1 MQNNKGSGED
11 EKTEPKENDKWMENN
26 DHDKDLEMTPKNSRL
41 DDLRGRAKK
50 FASNRYHLIIVLLC
64 IILFILFLIVIVLSV
79 QLGTYSCPVSVE
91 CRTAECLAS
100 AAAVVERSDV
110 SIDPCNDFWAYSCN
124 GWKAR
129 NSLPKNRGSFS
140 VSDQLKQNVH
150 SKIRQLIDLVP
161 HDSDTAS
168 PARKVRSFYDSCR
181 DLKEI
186 EHWVPTKIKQA
197 IHEIGG
203 WAIINDSPSHQW
215 KRNDVLKMLQV
226 TYGVEAFF
234 KVLVEADDTSPM
246 RNIIKLVPSGLG
258 LPAPSYYSKP
268 HDDKYVQAYK
278 DFIMNTVQTMDVN
291 LYDAKRFAEEVFNYE
306 RRIAEITPS
315 PETLRNTKDHYTVL
329 TLERLDQLSHSISW
343 TEILQRY
350 FPNVVT
356 PDSQVAVLSQDY
368 FTKISEIIS
377 STDDTVLNNY
387 YMWRLMHTFAPHSS
401 AKFRLVANKF
411 IQTFEGTKDL
421 SLSYEDNWESCIE
434 ITSKFLGHAIGSMY
448 IEHYFPQSK
457 FDKIHVYIH
466 KLVGALNEVSRNIP
480 WLKDE
485 EVREEAQL
493 KIRSLGVFP
502 GYPNFVRNHTTEYYK
517 ELKVQAE
524 YFQNIKE
531 GVYFLHKKQEEM
543 LKKKA
548 ISDFSWTVFPQD
560 ATAEY
565 KFAGNQLIIPAG
577 LFESPLFDE
586 NAPLAIKYGVLA
598 AHVANKLAEVF
609 DDKGIN
615 YDEYG
620 TLRMWLSNSSMM
632 AFTNRETCLKKVISN
647 YTVEDIRAIPELTVG
662 SLIADI
668 GGVKIA
674 YEAYKHHAEEEG
686 EIGELPGVDIN
697 NQQLF
702 FISYAQSLC
711 QIIKPEKLMSL
722 QEASIQL
729 PEELRVL
736 GTLQQLPEFAGT
748 FSCIGGSV
756 MNSQKHCHMW

>member
-1 MQNNKGSGED
+1 MQNNKGSGDD

-26 DHDKDLEMTPKNSRL
+26 DHDKDSEMTPKNSRL

-64 IILFILFLIVIVLSV
+64 ILLFILFLIVIVLAV
-79 QLGTYSCPVSVE
+79 QLGTYSCQVSVE
-91 CRTAECLAS
+91 CRTSECLVT
-100 AAAVVERSDV
+100 AAAVVERSDTSV
-110 SIDPCNDFWAYSCN
+110 NPCNDFWAFSCN
-124 GWKAR
+124 GWKTR
-129 NSLPKNRGSFS
+129 NSLPRNRGSFS
-140 VSDQLKQNVH
+140 VSDQLKQNTNM
-150 SKIRQLIDLVP
+150 KIRQLIDLVP
-161 HDSDTAS
+161 HDSDTAA
-168 PARKVRSFYDSCR
+168 PQRKVRSFYDSCR

-203 WAIINDSPSHQW
+203 WAIINDTPSHLW
-215 KRNDVLKMLQV
+215 RRNDVLKMLQV
-226 TYGVEAFF
+226 TYGVETFF
-234 KVLVEADDTSPM
+234 KVLVEADDTNPM
-246 RNIIKLVPSGLG
+246 KNIIKLVPSGLG

-291 LYDAKRFAEEVFNYE
+291 LFESRRFAEEVFNYE

-315 PETLRNTKDHYTVL
+315 PEVLRNTKDLYTIL

-343 TEILQRY
+343 TEILQMY
-350 FPNVVT
+350 FPNSVT
-356 PDSQVAVLSQDY
+356 PDTKVAVLSQDY
-368 FTKISEIIS
+368 FNKISEIIS
-377 STDDTVLNNY
+377 STDDVVLNNY
-387 YMWRLMHTFAPHSS
+387 YMWRLMHTFAPHSA

-411 IQTFEGTKDL
+411 KQTFEGTKDL
-421 SLSYEDNWESCIE
+421 GLSYEDNWEACIE

-448 IEHYFPQSK
+448 VDHYFPQSK
-457 FDKIHVYIH
+457 FDKVHVYVH
-466 KLVGALNEVSRNIP
+466 KLVGALSEVYRSIP
-480 WLKDE
+480 WLRDDD
-485 EVREEAQL
+485 VREGVQL
-493 KIRSLGVFP
+493 KIRSLGLFA

-543 LKKKA
+543 LKNKA
-548 ISDFSWTVFPQD
+548 MPDYSWTVFSHE
-560 ATAEY
+560 AVAEY
-565 KFAGNQLIIPAG
+565 KYAGNQLVVPAG

-586 NAPLAIKYGVLA
+586 NAPLAVKYGVLA
-598 AHVANKLAEVF
+598 AHVANKLAEVL
-609 DDKGIN
+609 DEKGIN

-620 TLRMWLSNSSMM
+620 TLRQWASNSSVI
-632 AFTNRETCLKKVISN
+632 AFANKEACLKKIISN
-647 YTVEDIRAIPELTVG
+647 YSLEEVRVIPELTVG

-674 YEAYKHHAEEEG
+674 YEAYKRHSAEENENA
-686 EIGELPGVDIN
+686 ELPGLDIN

-722 QEASIQL
+722 QEASTVL

-736 GTLQQLPEFAGT
+736 GTLQQLPEFSDA
-748 FSCIGGSV
+748 FSCTRGSV
-756 MNSQKHCHMW
+756 MNSQKHCQMW